1 MISLIIA
8 GGISAAAASQTTE
21 VTWPDMNNHTLRGE
35 IVLAKEVVCRNRW
48 GTPMLPDGKGG
59 YSLIAPINRVDRGEP
74 PAAAMGAE
82 WNGRLPSASAR
93 AGSRGRATGRGSSAG
108 ALDDGSSGSRPAGPG
123 RTHDARG
130 GYRRAGDHWVCSRRA
145 AAVTDALLNFKK
157 TPA

>member
-59 YSLIAPINRVDRGEP
+59 YSLIAPINRVWIEESLQQPPWAPNGMVAYRPLPPAQEVVVEQ
-74 PAAAMGAE
+74 PAAAPQPA
-82 WNGRLPSASAR
+82 PSTTAAP
-93 AGSRGRATGRGSSAG
+93 APAPQAPVEPTMPAADTAAPATTGFA
-108 ALDDGSSGSRPAGPG
+108 P
-123 RTHDARG
+123 DA
-130 GYRRAGDHWVCSRRA
+130 
-145 AAVTDALLNFKK
+145 
-157 TPA
+157 PQQ